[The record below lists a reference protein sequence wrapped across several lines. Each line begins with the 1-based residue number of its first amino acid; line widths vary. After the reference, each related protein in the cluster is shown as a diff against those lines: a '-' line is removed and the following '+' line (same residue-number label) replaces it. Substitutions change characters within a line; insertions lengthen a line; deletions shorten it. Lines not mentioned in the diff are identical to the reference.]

1 MNNEVDGATGFLLSI
16 ATLLL
21 IVAAF
26 FLQGL
31 YLMLAWSWVMV
42 PIFKLPALTYWGATG
57 ISVMWRIIFKTPHKN
72 EDNSADIL
80 KQGVTVLSI
89 LKLGATGISVDTLL
103 MGMLWLVSLGI

>member
-1 MNNEVDGATGFLLSI
+1 
-16 ATLLL
+16 
-21 IVAAF
+21 
-26 FLQGL
+26 
-31 YLMLAWSWVMV
+31 MV

-103 MGMLWLVSLGI
+103 MGVLWLVSLGI